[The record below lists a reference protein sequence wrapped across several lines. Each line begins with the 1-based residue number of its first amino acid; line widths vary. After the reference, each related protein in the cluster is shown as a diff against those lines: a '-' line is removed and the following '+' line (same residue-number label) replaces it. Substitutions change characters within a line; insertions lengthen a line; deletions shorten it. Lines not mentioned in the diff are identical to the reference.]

1 MKNSTPQSTATDRLL
16 LEPDTRVTCPGCK
29 HEFGLAEGF
38 ARKTL
43 EQFARAS
50 RGALDELTRSIRHA
64 ESQRVAQKTADDKR
78 LLEERIKDLQDLT
91 ARQTKQHEDSLAQ
104 ARELEKQA
112 AATREK
118 ALTDEIATLRGK
130 EEEIAAKEKAIAD
143 REQGLQKQI
152 DKEAT
157 ERARQLMAKEKQHLE
172 GELKEKA
179 DQIAKYQAD
188 ELELRKEKNKLA
200 EEKAAMEL
208 NVQRRVD
215 NERKTI
221 EEKTRLAETEKS
233 KLREAELQK
242 KIDDM
247 SAKLDEAQRKAAQG
261 SQQLQGEVFEVMLE
275 DQLREA
281 FPFDTI
287 EEVRKGARGGDVIQR
302 VMTRAGQLAGSILW
316 EAKRTTAWGK
326 DWTAKLK
333 DDQRAAGVEVGVIVS
348 ITPPKEFA
356 SGQPFGLYDDVW
368 VTNQGAALPLAETL
382 RSELIAVHKQ
392 RVISAGKGEK
402 MEAVYDYLTSTQ
414 FSQKI
419 SAVYTAFKTMRGD
432 LESEKTAMQQRW
444 ARREKQIQQATHELV
459 AIAGDIQGLAQQ
471 ELPQLEME
479 TLALESDDKVG
490 E

>member
-1 MKNSTPQSTATDRLL
+1 MTNSTTQSTATDRLL
-16 LEPDTRVTCPGCK
+16 LEPDTQVTCPVCK

-50 RGALDELTRSIRHA
+50 RGALDELTRSIRDA

-130 EEEIAAKEKAIAD
+130 EEEIAAKEKAIAE

-188 ELELRKEKNKLA
+188 ELELRKEKNRLA

-221 EEKTRLAETEKS
+221 EEKTRLAESEKS

-316 EAKRTTAWGK
+316 EAKRTTTWGK
-326 DWTAKLK
+326 DWTAK
-333 DDQRAAGVEVGVIVS
+333 
-348 ITPPKEFA
+348 
-356 SGQPFGLYDDVW
+356 
-368 VTNQGAALPLAETL
+368 
-382 RSELIAVHKQ
+382 
-392 RVISAGKGEK
+392 
-402 MEAVYDYLTSTQ
+402 
-414 FSQKI
+414 
-419 SAVYTAFKTMRGD
+419 
-432 LESEKTAMQQRW
+432 
-444 ARREKQIQQATHELV
+444 
-459 AIAGDIQGLAQQ
+459 
-471 ELPQLEME
+471 
-479 TLALESDDKVG
+479 
-490 E
+490 

>member
-1 MKNSTPQSTATDRLL
+1 
-16 LEPDTRVTCPGCK
+16 
-29 HEFGLAEGF
+29 
-38 ARKTL
+38 
-43 EQFARAS
+43 
-50 RGALDELTRSIRHA
+50 
-64 ESQRVAQKTADDKR
+64 
-78 LLEERIKDLQDLT
+78 
-91 ARQTKQHEDSLAQ
+91 
-104 ARELEKQA
+104 
-112 AATREK
+112 
-118 ALTDEIATLRGK
+118 
-130 EEEIAAKEKAIAD
+130 
-143 REQGLQKQI
+143 
-152 DKEAT
+152 
-157 ERARQLMAKEKQHLE
+157 
-172 GELKEKA
+172 
-179 DQIAKYQAD
+179 
-188 ELELRKEKNKLA
+188 
-200 EEKAAMEL
+200 
-208 NVQRRVD
+208 
-215 NERKTI
+215 
-221 EEKTRLAETEKS
+221 
-233 KLREAELQK
+233 
-242 KIDDM
+242 
-247 SAKLDEAQRKAAQG
+247 
-261 SQQLQGEVFEVMLE
+261 
-275 DQLREA
+275 
-281 FPFDTI
+281 
-287 EEVRKGARGGDVIQR
+287 
-302 VMTRAGQLAGSILW
+302 MTRAGQLAGSILW

-402 MEAVYDYLTSTQ
+402 MEAMYDYLTSTQ